1 MMNGRL
7 NAPERAEYRQR
18 LFILLALVMAVFL
31 VIFGRLI
38 YLQVL
43 KGDEYRQRSE
53 NNSVR
58 LRKIRPVRGLIMDT
72 KRRII
77 ADSKPSFDL
86 IYVPQK
92 HGNVLQVLS
101 KVAAVYQR
109 HGITGQFEVPP
120 TSRLQPFVPVRLER
134 NLSLEKVAV
143 IESNLLELQGVTVEP
158 VAIRSY
164 HYGETM
170 GHVIGYIGE
179 VTQDELTQEEWNDCR
194 ESVISWG
201 KVGSSVP
208 LTVSPGDEWGG
219 TGGG

>member
-1 MMNGRL
+1 
-7 NAPERAEYRQR
+7 
-18 LFILLALVMAVFL
+18 MAVFL

-101 KVAAVYQR
+101 KVAASISATVSLGSSRCPY
-109 HGITGQFEVPP
+109 PP
-120 TSRLQPFVPVRLER
+120 RLQPFVPVRLER
-134 NLSLEKVAV
+134 NLSWKK
-143 IESNLLELQGVTVEP
+143 S
-158 VAIRSY
+158 R
-164 HYGETM
+164 
-170 GHVIGYIGE
+170 
-179 VTQDELTQEEWNDCR
+179 
-194 ESVISWG
+194 
-201 KVGSSVP
+201 
-208 LTVSPGDEWGG
+208 
-219 TGGG
+219 